1 MSKADIDCI
10 KADDLVWRCNDC
22 NTDRRKSMRF
32 EAEAGEGKLSL
43 DDVLKAI
50 NELKTVQKNYESGV
64 NKAFEDLN
72 EKLVEN
78 HKDFLVECKKTEQY
92 FKVIE
97 DLLTENRE
105 LKNKVQKLEERL
117 EDMEQYSRG
126 NCLEIHGI
134 PQEPNEDVLTVVKD
148 VDWVRGR
155 TRGKTIT
162 QVSLSSSCVVWIK
175 KFLRKRRVKR
185 NLNLSHINK
194 PGGEVIYVN
203 ESLSPERRSLLALAK
218 AAKRQKGYTFL
229 WIRNGKIFLRKEEE
243 APVIVV
249 TRQEHLSKL

>member
-32 EAEAGEGKLSL
+32 EAEAGESKLSL

-97 DLLTENRE
+97 DLLTENRQ

-148 VDWVRGR
+148 VGIIVKFVRR
-155 TRGKTIT
+155 MDKEE
-162 QVSLSSSCVVWIK
+162 
-175 KFLRKRRVKR
+175 FLRKRRVKR

-203 ESLSPERRSLLALAK
+203 ESLSPERLRLLALAK
-218 AAKRQKGYTFL
+218 AAKREKGYTFL

>member
-32 EAEAGEGKLSL
+32 EAEAGE
-43 DDVLKAI
+43 
-50 NELKTVQKNYESGV
+50 KNR
-64 NKAFEDLN
+64 
-72 EKLVEN
+72 
-78 HKDFLVECKKTEQY
+78 Q
-92 FKVIE
+92 
-97 DLLTENRE
+97 

-148 VDWVRGR
+148 VGKALDIDVSDSMIDTCHRLGKRENKGKNYHAGIIVKFVRR
-155 TRGKTIT
+155 MDKEE
-162 QVSLSSSCVVWIK
+162 
-175 KFLRKRRVKR
+175 FLRKRRVKR

-203 ESLSPERRSLLALAK
+203 ESLSPERRRLLALAK
-218 AAKRQKGYTFL
+218 AAKREKGYTFL